1 MHLPLLVICVCTY
14 QRPERL
20 RSSLRSL
27 ANLRLPLAVNVA
39 VLVVD
44 NDSDVQAGRK
54 VVAEI
59 SEGFPLPLHCAVE
72 KQRGIPCARNRSID
86 ELESMG
92 ADYLVFIDDDEWVE
106 ADWLIQLYTYAQK
119 LGGNSVVCGSVIRR
133 WPDSAPAYY
142 SNIFYR
148 QKRKTG
154 EELSYCAT
162 SNVLIPMSNI
172 RSLGLRFNEQ
182 DPLGAGTDVIF
193 FTELS
198 AQGGKIVYCLEARV
212 YEAVPESRANMRWLS
227 RRKFSAGITLAKHK
241 IAKGRGHTSIF
252 VSALGQLLISSIGC
266 ILGLIFGGKRLG
278 SGPWLRACRSAGMAC
293 GVFGVRSE
301 FYRVVDH

>member
-1 MHLPLLVICVCTY
+1 MHPLLVICICTY

-20 RSSLRSL
+20 RSSLQSL
-27 ANLRLPLAVNVA
+27 AKLQLPTGLNVA
-39 VLVVD
+39 ALVVD
-44 NDSDVQAGRK
+44 NDSDTQAGRE
-54 VVAEI
+54 VVEEL
-59 SEGFPLPLHCAVE
+59 SGSFPFSLNCAVE
-72 KQRGIPCARNRSID
+72 ERRGIPCARNRCID
-86 ELESMG
+86 ELDNMG

-106 ADWLIQLYTYAQK
+106 PDWLIQLYDYSQK
-119 LGGNSVVCGSVIRR
+119 LGGSSVVCGSVVRR
-133 WPDSAPAYY
+133 WPDSVPAYY
-142 SNIFYR
+142 SRIFYR

-154 EELSYCAT
+154 EQLNYCAT
-162 SNVLIPMSNI
+162 SNVLIPMSSI

-193 FTELS
+193 FTEFK
-198 AQGGKIVYCLEARV
+198 AKGGKIVYCLEARV

-241 IAKGRGHTSIF
+241 LAKGRGHTSIF

>member
-1 MHLPLLVICVCTY
+1 MHPLLVICICTY

-20 RSSLRSL
+20 RSSLLSL
-27 ANLRLPLAVNVA
+27 AKLQLPLDLNVA
-39 VLVVD
+39 ALVVD
-44 NDSDVQAGRK
+44 NDSGTQAGRK
-54 VVAEI
+54 VVEEL
-59 SEGFPLPLHCAVE
+59 SETFPFPLDCAVE
-72 KQRGIPCARNRSID
+72 EQRGIPCARNRCID
-86 ELESMG
+86 ELGSMR

-106 ADWLIQLYTYAQK
+106 PDWLIQLYAYSQK
-119 LGGNSVVCGSVIRR
+119 LGGNSVVCGSVVRR
-133 WPDSAPAYY
+133 WPDSVPAYY
-142 SNIFYR
+142 SQIFYR

-154 EELSYCAT
+154 EALNYCAT

-172 RSLGLRFNEQ
+172 HSLGLRFNEQ

-193 FTELS
+193 FTEFK
-198 AQGGKIVYCLEARV
+198 AKGGEIIYCLEARV

-241 IAKGRGHTSIF
+241 LAKGRGHISIF
-252 VSALGQLLISSIGC
+252 VSAIGQLLISSIGC
-266 ILGLIFGGKRLG
+266 ILGLIVGGKRLG